1 MHISFGLR
9 WFCGETEKQSI
20 EEGLLRLLEAIRNKG
35 SLKRAS
41 EETRMSYRH
50 AWGLLKKWEAEFESP
65 LVTLQRGRNHGAS
78 LTSLGE
84 KLVQS
89 HLSLSEK
96 FQSEYQTIGE
106 EISLSLQEEIKS
118 DKGHTLKISASH
130 GMAINFLNQL
140 LQNTKNVKTGFDI
153 HGSLESLRLLNQ
165 SNYDVAGFHYPLGD
179 MLDNTLGDFSAT
191 LAPVY
196 RQYLNPDKH
205 ELLLVATREQGI
217 ITDKNNSAK
226 ITTLEDLSGS
236 AVKFINRQHDSGTR
250 IILDQLLSASNLN
263 AKEIDGY
270 GNEEFTHVAVAAM
283 IASGAANTGFG
294 IKAAASQFDLTFI
307 PVIKEAYILAVNKQ
321 TPTNIKS
328 LLRKL
333 LSSVEFKTTV
343 NNYPGYDATN
353 AGKKLNLERL
363 LTNQTLDL

>member
-9 WFCGETEKQSI
+9 WFYGEKEKQSI
-20 EEGLLRLLEAIRNKG
+20 EDGLLRLLEAIRNKG

-50 AWGLLKKWEAEFESP
+50 AWGLIKKWETIFDSP

-84 KLVQS
+84 KLLNAHQ
-89 HLSLSEK
+89 SLSDK

-106 EISLSLQEEIKS
+106 QVSLSLQEEIKS

-140 LQNTKNVKTGFDI
+140 LQNNKDVKTGFDI

-165 SNYDVAGFHYPLGD
+165 SNYDVAGFHYP
-179 MLDNTLGDFSAT
+179 LGDFSAT

-236 AVKFINRQHDSGTR
+236 AVKFINRQHESGTR
-250 IILDQLLSASNLN
+250 TILDQLLASSNISV
-263 AKEIDGY
+263 KEINGY

-294 IKAAASQFDLTFI
+294 IKAAASQFGLTFI

-343 NNYPGYDATN
+343 NTYAGYDATN
-353 AGKKLNLERL
+353 AGKKLNLERI

>member
-84 KLVQS
+84 KLVQA

-140 LQNTKNVKTGFDI
+140 LQNNNIKTGFDT
-153 HGSLESLRLLNQ
+153 HGSIESLRLLNQ
-165 SNYDVAGFHYPLGD
+165 YSYDVAGFHYP
-179 MLDNTLGDFSAT
+179 LGDFSAT

-217 ITDKNNSAK
+217 ITDKSNSAK
-226 ITTLEDLSGS
+226 IKTLKDLSGS

-333 LSSVEFKTTV
+333 LSSVEFKTKV
-343 NNYPGYDATN
+343 NTYPGYDANN
-353 AGKKLNLERL
+353 AGKILNLERI
-363 LTNQTLDL
+363 LTNQTLNL

>member
-9 WFCGETEKQSI
+9 WFYGEKEKQSI
-20 EEGLLRLLEAIRNKG
+20 EEGLLRLLVAIKNQG

-41 EETRMSYRH
+41 EETRLSYRH
-50 AWGLLKKWEAEFESP
+50 AWGLLKKWEAEFDSP
-65 LVTLQRGRNHGAS
+65 LVTLQRGRNHGAI

-84 KLVQS
+84 KLVQA

-96 FQSEYQTIGE
+96 FQSEYKIIGE

-140 LQNTKNVKTGFDI
+140 LQSNKNVKTGLDI

-165 SNYDVAGFHYPLGD
+165 SNYNVAGFHYPLG
-179 MLDNTLGDFSAT
+179 NFSAT

-250 IILDQLLSASNLN
+250 IILDQLLSASNQN

-294 IKAAASQFDLTFI
+294 IKAAASQFGLTFI

-321 TPTNIKS
+321 TPANIKS

-343 NNYPGYDATN
+343 NTYPGYDATN
-353 AGKKLNLERL
+353 AGKKLDIEEI
-363 LTNQTLDL
+363 LTNKIVDL

>member
-9 WFCGETEKQSI
+9 WFYGEKEKQSI
-20 EEGLLRLLEAIRNKG
+20 EDGLLRLLEAIRNKG

-50 AWGLLKKWEAEFESP
+50 AWGLIKKWETIFDSP

-84 KLVQS
+84 KLLNAHQ
-89 HLSLSEK
+89 SLSDK

-106 EISLSLQEEIKS
+106 QVSLSLQEEIKS

-140 LQNTKNVKTGFDI
+140 LQNNKNVKTGFDI

-165 SNYDVAGFHYPLGD
+165 SNYDVAGFHYP
-179 MLDNTLGDFSAT
+179 LGDFSAT

-236 AVKFINRQHDSGTR
+236 AVKFINRQHESGTR
-250 IILDQLLSASNLN
+250 TILDQLLASSNISVKQIN
-263 AKEIDGY
+263 GY

-294 IKAAASQFDLTFI
+294 IKAAAGQFGLNFI
-307 PVIKEAYILAVNKQ
+307 PVIREAYILAVNKQ

-328 LLRKL
+328 LLCKL

-343 NNYPGYDATN
+343 NTYAGYDATN
-353 AGKKLNLERL
+353 AGKKLNLERI

>member
-9 WFCGETEKQSI
+9 WFYGEKEKQSI
-20 EEGLLRLLEAIRNKG
+20 EDGLLRLLEAIRNKG

-50 AWGLLKKWEAEFESP
+50 AWGLIKKWETIFDSP

-84 KLVQS
+84 KLLNAHQ
-89 HLSLSEK
+89 SLSDK

-106 EISLSLQEEIKS
+106 QVSLSLQEEIKS

-140 LQNTKNVKTGFDI
+140 LQNNKNVKTEFDI

-165 SNYDVAGFHYPLGD
+165 SNYDVAGFHYP
-179 MLDNTLGDFSAT
+179 LGDFSAT

-236 AVKFINRQHDSGTR
+236 AVKFINRQHESGTR
-250 IILDQLLSASNLN
+250 TILDQLLASSNVSV
-263 AKEIDGY
+263 KEINGY

-294 IKAAASQFDLTFI
+294 IKAAASQFGLNFI
-307 PVIKEAYILAVNKQ
+307 PVIREAYILAVNKQ

-328 LLRKL
+328 LLCKL

-343 NNYPGYDATN
+343 NTYAGYDATN
-353 AGKKLNLERL
+353 AGKKLNLERI